1 MNKSYAKTNSLI
13 SELWS
18 ALDIMVG
25 LIVTC
30 LPSLRPYL
38 RRDFK
43 ASSGSNSLRIRST
56 TGGTSQNIKVMTS
69 NIPGRWVDHGQFE
82 EIVGN
87 EGEGVGKAGGSH
99 GRIVMIGNDVHV
111 DGGRGDVEKNRS
123 RDSWQDDKRSN
134 NSDIELIQVKA

>member
-1 MNKSYAKTNSLI
+1 
-13 SELWS
+13 
-18 ALDIMVG
+18 
-25 LIVTC
+25 
-30 LPSLRPYL
+30 
-38 RRDFK
+38 
-43 ASSGSNSLRIRST
+43 
-56 TGGTSQNIKVMTS
+56 MTS